1 MAKTVNLTIFG
12 SNLELLSL
20 EVLSN
25 KQRTN
30 FVQKKTTLE
39 MHLYFQ
45 DLQIRRV
52 KPKFD
57 N

>member
-12 SNLELLSL
+12 SNLEVLSL

-30 FVQKKTTLE
+30 FVHKINIRNAFVLSRSPNSKSKA
-39 MHLYFQ
+39 
-45 DLQIRRV
+45 QIR
-52 KPKFD
+52 
-57 N
+57 